1 VSTPEVFVHASGDL
15 LASAAA
21 ARTVT
26 RLADAIAAQGHAHLV
41 VTGGGIGTKVLAA
54 IAADP
59 ARDAVDWRLVDFWW
73 GDERFENAGDPER
86 NETGARAAL
95 LDALSVD
102 PARVHAI
109 PGPDGPD
116 GDDPD
121 AAAARYAAELALAAG
136 PGPGAQGAGVPA
148 FDVLML
154 GIGPEGHVASIF
166 PEAPAAYA
174 TGTVVAVRN
183 SPKPPP
189 TRISLTFGAI
199 QAAREVWILASGAE
213 KADAVAE
220 ALSGVSQDKLPAA
233 GARGRD
239 RTLFLLDADAASKL
253 LPASNRGHDR
263 GQREHRDEEEH
274 HSRPDAAVHDEERP
288 HGDRDEDGDR
298 APPRRP
304 YRRPRLLDRLGLQ
317 TRRMHQ
323 QRRGQRLLTVGEVAA
338 EHRLYR
344 EVHGERAQVTPG
356 PPRIGGRHPLLELV
370 QGEAAGRVRLPER
383 GDHRLPVNVR
393 SANEVIGGHVAD
405 LPLGRQAFSMV
416 QGRYQ

>member
-1 VSTPEVFVHASGDL
+1 VSSPEVFVYAGGDL

-26 RLADAIAAQGHAHLV
+26 RLADAIAAEGHAHLV

-54 IAADP
+54 IAASP

-73 GDERFENAGDPER
+73 GDERFEPAGDPER

-95 LDALSVD
+95 LDVIGAD
-102 PARVHAI
+102 PARVHAV

-116 GDDPD
+116 GADPD
-121 AAAARYAAELALAAG
+121 AAAARYAAELARAAG
-136 PGPGAQGAGVPA
+136 DAGAGAVPV

-166 PEAPAAYA
+166 PESPAAYA
-174 TGTVVAVRN
+174 TGSVVAVRN

-189 TRISLTFGAI
+189 TRISLTFSAI

-239 RTLFLLDADAASKL
+239 RTLFLLDEAAASKL
-253 LPASNRGHDR
+253 
-263 GQREHRDEEEH
+263 
-274 HSRPDAAVHDEERP
+274 
-288 HGDRDEDGDR
+288 
-298 APPRRP
+298 
-304 YRRPRLLDRLGLQ
+304 
-317 TRRMHQ
+317 
-323 QRRGQRLLTVGEVAA
+323 
-338 EHRLYR
+338 
-344 EVHGERAQVTPG
+344 
-356 PPRIGGRHPLLELV
+356 
-370 QGEAAGRVRLPER
+370 
-383 GDHRLPVNVR
+383 
-393 SANEVIGGHVAD
+393 SA
-405 LPLGRQAFSMV
+405 F
-416 QGRYQ
+416 

>member
-1 VSTPEVFVHASGDL
+1 VSAPEVFVHTSGDL

-26 RLADAIAAQGHAHLV
+26 RLADAIAAEGHAHLV
-41 VTGGGIGTKVLAA
+41 LTGGGIGTKVLAA
-54 IAADP
+54 IAAAP

-73 GDERFENAGDPER
+73 GDERFEAAGSPER

-95 LDALSVD
+95 LDALHVD
-102 PARVHAI
+102 QAKVHAV

-121 AAAARYAAELALAAG
+121 AAAARYAAELAAAASG
-136 PGPGAQGAGVPA
+136 GTSAGNTGAVPA

-166 PEAPAAYA
+166 PDSPAAHA
-174 TGTVVAVRN
+174 TGSVVAVRN

-189 TRISLTFGAI
+189 TRISFTFGAI

-239 RTLFLLDADAASKL
+239 RTLFLLDEAAASKL
-253 LPASNRGHDR
+253 PS
-263 GQREHRDEEEH
+263 
-274 HSRPDAAVHDEERP
+274 P
-288 HGDRDEDGDR
+288 R
-298 APPRRP
+298 A
-304 YRRPRLLDRLGLQ
+304 
-317 TRRMHQ
+317 
-323 QRRGQRLLTVGEVAA
+323 
-338 EHRLYR
+338 
-344 EVHGERAQVTPG
+344 
-356 PPRIGGRHPLLELV
+356 
-370 QGEAAGRVRLPER
+370 
-383 GDHRLPVNVR
+383 
-393 SANEVIGGHVAD
+393 
-405 LPLGRQAFSMV
+405 
-416 QGRYQ
+416 